1 MLAHYVAGDP
11 KASLVVLVHGVC
23 DGAVGW
29 VRLVKHLSDRYFVV
43 AFDSLGHGLSRRYR
57 DDELEVPGDSGMRE
71 LESSLEYITK
81 LYGRTPVVIAHS
93 MGAAM
98 SSKLSTLRPDL
109 FKALIL
115 EDPAW
120 LSDSQAQGYR
130 DRASEQVTMCAQ
142 WHENSLETI
151 AANVELRPHWDAAS
165 HAGSAFAK
173 ALVDARLLSTGVVSF
188 PDPWLDIAR
197 AITVPTVIIVSDTDE
212 VLVQK
217 EDVAAIEDLHNDAL
231 TIEMIPGASHG
242 IRLDAGRV
250 YDELV
255 DRHLAAW
262 LA

>member
-11 KASLVVLVHGVC
+11 AAPLVVLVHGVC
-23 DGAVGW
+23 DGAAGW
-29 VRLVKHLSDRYFVV
+29 VRLVKHLADRYFVV

-71 LESSLEYITK
+71 LESSLEYVEK
-81 LYGRTPVVIAHS
+81 LYGQTAIVIAHS

-130 DRASEQVTMCAQ
+130 DRAEEQVKMCAQ

-151 AANVELRPHWDAAS
+151 AANVDLRPHWDAAS

-173 ALVDARLLSTGVVSF
+173 ALVDPRLLATGIVSF
-188 PDPWLDIAR
+188 PDPWLEIVR
-197 AITVPTVIIVSDTDE
+197 AMAVPTVVIVSDTDE
-212 VLVQK
+212 VLVQA
-217 EDVAAIEDLHNDAL
+217 EDIAAIENLHNSAL
-231 TIEMIPGASHG
+231 TIEMLPGASHG
-242 IRLDAGRV
+242 IRLDTGEKYEAI
-250 YDELV
+250 V
-255 DRHLAAW
+255 DRYLAQWSA
-262 LA
+262 

>member
-1 MLAHYVAGDP
+1 MLAHYVSGDP
-11 KASLVVLVHGVC
+11 QAPLVVLVHGVC
-23 DGAVGW
+23 DGAAAW
-29 VRLVKHLSDRYFVV
+29 VRLINHLSDRYFVV

-71 LESSLEYITK
+71 LESSLEYIEK
-81 LYGRTPVVIAHS
+81 LYGQKAVVIAHS

-109 FKALIL
+109 FKALII

-120 LSDSQAQGYR
+120 LSDSQAKGYC
-130 DRASEQVTMCAQ
+130 DRASEQVAMCDQ

-151 AANVELRPHWDAAS
+151 AANVQLRPHWDAAS
-165 HAGSAFAK
+165 HAGAAFAK
-173 ALVDARLLSTGVVSF
+173 ALVDPRLLGTGVVSF
-188 PDPWLDIAR
+188 PDSWLDIVR

-217 EDVAAIEDLHNDAL
+217 DDVAAIEDLHNDAL

-242 IRLDAGRV
+242 IRLDAGRA
-250 YDELV
+250 YDELI
-255 DRHLAAW
+255 DRYLAAW
-262 LA
+262 MA